1 MKRGCFAIHRE
12 NHRPPQAPPPPPPPP
27 PKKKHCFKSDMEVET
42 FQTVMDHKE
51 DKLIEIQ
58 NAIYLQF

>member
-1 MKRGCFAIHRE
+1 MKMKRGCFAIHRE
-12 NHRPPQAPPPPPPPP
+12 NRRPNPPP
-27 PKKKHCFKSDMEVET
+27 PKKKKTHCFKSDMEVET